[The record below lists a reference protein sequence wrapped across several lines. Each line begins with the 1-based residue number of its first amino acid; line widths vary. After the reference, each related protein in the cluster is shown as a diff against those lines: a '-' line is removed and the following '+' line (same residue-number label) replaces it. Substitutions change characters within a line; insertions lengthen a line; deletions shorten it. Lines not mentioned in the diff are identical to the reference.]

1 MLWAYIARYRSP
13 KRACTVRAFEPS
25 KVRCYCFVLASVR
38 GAIKKYRVKNPAQMQ
53 YLQGFSAFYGCKLHF
68 LFLFWRFVV
77 NREGGGGRK
86 DGRRAGVTPPTT
98 RKTKRVVKFKGI
110 WYNIHKIISL
120 TASR

>member
-1 MLWAYIARYRSP
+1 MGVNCVLRS
-13 KRACTVRAFEPS
+13 
-25 KVRCYCFVLASVR
+25 CFGGSLSIER
-38 GAIKKYRVKNPAQMQ
+38 
-53 YLQGFSAFYGCKLHF
+53 
-68 LFLFWRFVV
+68 
-77 NREGGGGRK
+77 GGGGRS